1 MEIEKELRGFVSA
14 LGPDGF
20 LVVRTRQ
27 ISALCDEVDRLKAI
41 ESAPRKPMTDE
52 QLSRKAQALSVAVVG
67 LSDNHFA
74 DGFVSG
80 FRAAERFHQI
90 KE

>member
-41 ESAPRKPMTDE
+41 ESAPRKPMTRDE
-52 QLSRKAQALSVAVVG
+52 MRKLLAEHFDNGDLTGADFSLIRAV
-67 LSDNHFA
+67 
-74 DGFVSG
+74 
-80 FRAAERFHQI
+80 ERFHQI
-90 KE
+90 EEQP